1 MRMLRLSLVLLAIV
15 LLLAASG
22 CGRQT
27 ALLTADHGPGSYS
40 GEFRDA
46 QGNSLGTFDLTVEE
60 TGVLR
65 GSGGLGTFTVDLRGV
80 MTPNGEVAAFVT
92 EEDSQR
98 TGKFD
103 GVLDGTALSGTWNL
117 DPTGTQLLAGQWA
130 AAPKP

>member
-1 MRMLRLSLVLLAIV
+1 MRMLRLTVLVV
-15 LLLAASG
+15 TSGLLLAAGG
-22 CGRQT
+22 CGRQA
-27 ALLTADHGPGSYS
+27 ALLPAGHGPGSYS

-46 QGNSLGTFDLTVEE
+46 QGNSLGTLDLTVEE

-65 GSGGLGTFTVDLRGV
+65 GSGELSTYTVDLRGV
-80 MTPNGEVAAFVT
+80 LTPGGVVAAFVT

-103 GVLDGTALSGTWNL
+103 GVLDGDALSGTWDL
-117 DPTGTQLLAGQWA
+117 DPTGTLHIGGQWA